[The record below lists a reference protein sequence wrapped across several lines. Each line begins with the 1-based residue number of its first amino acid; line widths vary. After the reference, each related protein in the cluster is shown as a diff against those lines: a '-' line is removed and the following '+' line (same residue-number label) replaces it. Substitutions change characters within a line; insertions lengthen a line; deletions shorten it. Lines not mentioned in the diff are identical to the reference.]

1 MPPNRP
7 APDLMSDAVRP
18 LTLSVETQRL
28 PGERDHLPRPRARP
42 EKWPDLDGRLLASRA
57 PEVPIALRLSSSEA
71 AKNLIRHLESS
82 GLRPNESGSPAPT
95 VRACFQVPSA
105 GFGGHSEGQST
116 DHARCVNPVFRERE
130 NFLRRLPI
138 SMAKS
143 ARPIIWE
150 DFCAVQLLSSIYRVL
165 PISPIGPG
173 FTFPQSPA
181 DAAGCT
187 DAGRLR

>member
-28 PGERDHLPRPRARP
+28 PGEEDHLPRPRARP
-42 EKWPDLDGRLLASRA
+42 EKWPDLGVRLLACRA

-71 AKNLIRHLESS
+71 AKNLIRHLDSP

-95 VRACFQVPSA
+95 VQACFQVPSA

-116 DHARCVNPVFRERE
+116 DHRGCVNRLSRQRA
-130 NFLRRLPI
+130 NFLRRLTFQPAETAN
-138 SMAKS
+138 MT
-143 ARPIIWE
+143 RWVTF
-150 DFCAVQLLSSIYRVL
+150 FCGSSL
-165 PISPIGPG
+165 HL
-173 FTFPQSPA
+173 FPTAYQVAHELATYFPPKPRRRW
-181 DAAGCT
+181 
-187 DAGRLR
+187 RL